1 MNVKSDEERKSKV
14 LKVRLN
20 DKELTKLKQYTK
32 ESGLRSMSEYIF
44 NSILAT
50 PIIELTDEEL
60 APEKVRFKEIAD
72 RINSIAIQVNQTGNI
87 YPEDMQE
94 IRQGIEEISARLAE
108 YQAKA
113 FFLEMMMST
122 EGEERDRAECV
133 YIQLLHGLDECSDED
148 E

>member
-20 DKELTKLKQYTK
+20 DKEFAKLKRYTE

-60 APEKVRFKEIAD
+60 APEKARFKEITD

-94 IRQGIEEISARLAE
+94 IKKGLAEIQSKLTE
-108 YQAKA
+108 YQAK
-113 FFLEMMMST
+113 LERFAVT
-122 EGEERDRAECV
+122 PQTFRAIVDKAHENV
-133 YIQLLHGLDECSDED
+133 RK
-148 E
+148 